1 MANMKIAHHTEFS
14 ADSINF
20 SDMRKNQRGG
30 KAVYL
35 STGTNNK
42 VVVELPKMR
51 APFGLGEYVDQA
63 SGRTTFSVNLS
74 LDNNEQLQSTLKNL
88 DDAIVKTVAKNSPAW
103 LGKKH
108 SETVVR
114 DALYS
119 PIVKEPSDPK
129 YAPTIKLKVLT
140 DSNDKFVPKVFKG
153 REAADL
159 ADLEKGQSI
168 SSIVEISQ
176 VWIIDNKCGV
186 SVRLAQAKLHP
197 TDKLTEYAF
206 RDDDDD
212 DGESEET
219 EETEETEEVEVD
231 EFDE

>member
-1 MANMKIAHHTEFS
+1 MANMKIAHHTEFDTS
-14 ADSINF
+14 CVTF

-35 STGTNNK
+35 SNGSTK
-42 VVVELPKMR
+42 LILELPKMR
-51 APFGLGEYVDQA
+51 APFGLGEYVDQN
-63 SGRTTFSVNLS
+63 SGRTTYSINLS
-74 LDNNEQLQSTLKNL
+74 LDNNDELQQKLRSL
-88 DDAIVKTVAKNSPAW
+88 DDLIVKTVAKNSTSW

-108 SETVVR
+108 SESVVK

-119 PIVKEPSDPK
+119 PIIKEPSDPK

-140 DSNDKFVPKVFKG
+140 DSNDKFVPKIFKN
-153 REAADL
+153 RAL
-159 ADLEKGQSI
+159 ANLSDLEKGQSI

-176 VWIIDNKCGV
+176 IWIIDNKCGV
-186 SVRLAQAKLHP
+186 SLRLSQGKLHP

-212 DGESEET
+212 EYEE
-219 EETEETEEVEVD
+219 EEEEEEEEVVE

>member
-1 MANMKIAHHTEFS
+1 MANTKIAHHSEFTVD
-14 ADSINF
+14 AINF
-20 SDMRKNQRGG
+20 SEMRKNQRGG
-30 KAVYL
+30 KSVYM
-35 STGTNNK
+35 STGSNSNNK
-42 VVVELPKMR
+42 VIVELPKMR
-51 APFGLGEYVDQA
+51 APFGLGEFVDQT
-63 SGRTTFSVNLS
+63 SGRTTYSVNLS
-74 LDNNEQLQSTLKNL
+74 LDNNEDLLKTLKEL
-88 DDAIVKTVAKNSPAW
+88 DDAIVKTVAKNSSAW

-140 DSNDKFVPKVFKG
+140 DSNDKFVPKMFKG
-153 REAADL
+153 REPTSLSA
-159 ADLEKGQSI
+159 LEKGQSI

-186 SVRLAQAKLHP
+186 SLRLAQGKLHP

-212 DGESEET
+212 VEET
-219 EETEETEEVEVD
+219 TEEEEEEEEVE